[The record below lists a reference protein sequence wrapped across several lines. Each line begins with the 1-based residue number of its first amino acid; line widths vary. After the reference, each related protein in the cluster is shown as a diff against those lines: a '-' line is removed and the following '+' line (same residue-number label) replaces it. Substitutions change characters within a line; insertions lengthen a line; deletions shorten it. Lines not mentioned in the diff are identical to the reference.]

1 VIPLSAPRPPVL
13 RALCRALLTLAL
25 LVPGAALAAA
35 EARAAPGF
43 TSTEPGQWLNSPP
56 LDWRRLRG
64 KVVLI
69 EFWTFACSNCI
80 GSIPWLRGLAGKFGS
95 DLVIVGVHTP
105 EFPHEAERENVVRKL
120 VELGVSY
127 PVMLDSDYRYWKLLG
142 NRWWPAFYLVD
153 RRGRIR
159 ARHIGETHDGD
170 PRARTIETGLRQLAN
185 EPP

>member
-1 VIPLSAPRPPVL
+1 ML
-13 RALCRALLTLAL
+13 RTLCLAFLTLAL
-25 LVPGAALAAA
+25 LAPGDAF
-35 EARAAPGF
+35 AAPEAPPAPRF

-80 GSIPWLRGLAGKFGS
+80 RSIPWLRGLTEKFGP

-120 VELGVSY
+120 IELGVSY
-127 PVMLDSDYRYWKLLG
+127 PVMLDNDYRYWKLLG
-142 NRWWPAFYLVD
+142 NRYWPAFYLVD

-170 PRARTIETGLRQLAN
+170 PRARTIEAELRQLSN